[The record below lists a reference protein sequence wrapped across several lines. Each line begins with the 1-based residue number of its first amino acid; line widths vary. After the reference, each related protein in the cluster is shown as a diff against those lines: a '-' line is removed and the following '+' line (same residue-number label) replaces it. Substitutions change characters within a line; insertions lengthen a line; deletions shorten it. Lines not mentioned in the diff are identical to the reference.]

1 MGKLPIG
8 KNRSRASAW
17 IQPYLVLS
25 GSYKSNDRSY
35 RFWKEDK
42 WLRHLLPGRDL
53 PNLLFKPQESPGLG
67 GLSWAVSK
75 IYLSRASIREFC
87 SLA

>member
-1 MGKLPIG
+1 MGKLPID

-42 WLRHLLPGRDL
+42 WLRHLFPGRDL

-67 GLSWAVSK
+67 GLSWAVNK
-75 IYLSRASIREFC
+75 IYLSRARLREFC